1 MSKYRIYQEVDGW
14 NRGGGLVV
22 LLSDTPETFITVT
35 EVNGTAIANQSFRL
49 VTRAA
54 HTALDCFAMF
64 NRDYNKYRLC
74 LMQVMEDIGGF
85 VALTETEQTMCAQY
99 FIFTEAQT
107 EIAIPDADQRAQ
119 LYSLHLERV
128 AEADLNPIALDIL
141 TYS

>member
-22 LLSDTPETFITVT
+22 LLSDTPSTYITVT
-35 EVNGTAIANQSFRL
+35 QVDGTAIANQKFRL

-74 LMQVMEDIGGF
+74 LMQVLEDLGGF
-85 VALTETEQTMCAQY
+85 EALTETEQTMCAQY
-99 FIFTEAQT
+99 FVFTEAQT
-107 EIAIPDADQRAQ
+107 EAAIPDADQRAR
-119 LYSLHLERV
+119 LYSLHLERA
-128 AEADLNPIALDIL
+128 AEADLNPIDLDVLI
-141 TYS
+141 YS

>member
-1 MSKYRIYQEVDGW
+1 MSKYRIYQEADGW

-22 LLSDTPETFITVT
+22 LLSDTPSTFITVT
-35 EVNGTAIANQSFRL
+35 EVNGTTIANQNFRL

-74 LMQVMEDIGGF
+74 LMQVVEDLGGF
-85 VALTETEQTMCAQY
+85 EALSGTEQTMCAQY
-99 FIFTEAQT
+99 FIFTEPQT
-107 EIAIPDADQRAQ
+107 EAAIPDADQRAQ

-128 AEADLNPIALDIL
+128 AEADSNPIDLDVL